1 MRVGTRVVRGVD
13 WKWDDQD
20 GPPPSEG
27 RVIGELG
34 EDGWIRVQWDNGSTN
49 SYRMGKEGKY
59 DLKLAESPA
68 MSDAGGNS
76 DTDSEDTAVELDD
89 DDDDDS
95 AEILHEP
102 IQPSKLIKTACVQF
116 LRFFSISFGLR
127 ADRVQECAA
136 RSFSSFLRDIV
147 SRGCA
152 LEGAA
157 AVTETSLLFQV
168 RFSIGQLILRT
179 RMFNIGLVQ

>member
-1 MRVGTRVVRGVD
+1 M
-13 WKWDDQD
+13 
-20 GPPPSEG
+20 
-27 RVIGELG
+27 
-34 EDGWIRVQWDNGSTN
+34 QWDNGSTN

-59 DLKLAESPA
+59 DLRLAEPPA
-68 MSDAGGNS
+68 PSDAGGGDS
-76 DTDSEDTAVELDD
+76 DTDSGEETAVELDDDD

-102 IQPSKLIKTACVQF
+102 IQPSKLIKAACVQF
-116 LRFFSISFGLR
+116 LRFFSVSFGLR

-147 SRGCA
+147 ARGCCA
-152 LEGAA
+152 LEEAGA

-168 RFSIGQLILRT
+168 RLLFYST
-179 RMFNIGLVQ
+179 